1 MNKKT
6 NLSHKAIRLLLNT
19 SLARLEQPT
28 LARLR
33 DARAQALSRHRE
45 NRMVPALAWVEN
57 IAWPSAGTQYK
68 PQLLAATALIIALL
82 FSVAVYWPQI
92 MEKDNTAVDIS
103 ILTDDLP
110 MHVYLD

>member
-33 DARAQALSRHRE
+33 DARAQALARHQESRV
-45 NRMVPALAWVEN
+45 VPALSWVEN

-68 PQLLAATALIIALL
+68 PHFWAATALIAALL
-82 FSVAVYWPQI
+82 VSVAAYWPQI
-92 MEKDNTAVDIS
+92 VEKDSTAVDIS